1 MSAYLGDILVI
12 DRHYVAIHTA
22 AKKINKKNKVQKD
35 QAQYVVC
42 SLHWAIGASFIVFEV
57 TVGEKYG
64 QK

>member
-1 MSAYLGDILVI
+1 MI

-35 QAQYVVC
+35 QAQYAVC
-42 SLHWAIGASFIVFEV
+42 SLHWAIGAPFIVFEV